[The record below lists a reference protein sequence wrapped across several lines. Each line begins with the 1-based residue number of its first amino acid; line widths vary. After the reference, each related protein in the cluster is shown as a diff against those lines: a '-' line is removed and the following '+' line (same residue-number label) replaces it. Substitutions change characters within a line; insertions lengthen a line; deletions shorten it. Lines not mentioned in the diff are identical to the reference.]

1 VRTFLDFFQ
10 LREQPFGDTPAA
22 RFLYASRTHR
32 EALASLIWGIKAD
45 RGFIGLVA
53 KPGMG
58 KTTLLFQLLEDLNKT
73 ASTAFV
79 FQTQCDA
86 HEMMQYLLL
95 DLGLTPKDG
104 NARMHLQ
111 MKQFLA
117 DQAASGRR
125 VVLIVDEAQNLQE
138 PVLETLRLISNF
150 ETESKK
156 LVQLVLAGQPHL
168 AERLALPSMEQL
180 RQRMGVLARLEA
192 LGPDEAGEYIAH
204 RLRVAGHPTGNVFTA
219 GATNL
224 IAQASTGIPREINTV
239 AFNALSI
246 AFALKRGTVDEAVVR
261 EVLADKDF
269 SCLMPG
275 HTESLTQP
283 VPLFGGTHKVRR
295 SWRFLSV
302 IAQAAMVALLGLA
315 VGLAVYH
322 NNSRNVGTVLR
333 DHSQSIP
340 QEARVISVPVEA
352 SAVPVAE
359 TPQKVPARTGELKT
373 AIASPSITVH
383 AGQTLYAIS
392 REYLGRATPATVQ
405 EICDLNPN
413 LSDPDHIEAGNTIQ
427 LPLSSGQRSN
437 HTNSD
442 HAVQLQLSTTRLP

>member
-1 VRTFLDFFQ
+1 MRAFLDFFQ
-10 LREQPFGDTPAA
+10 LLEQPFGDTPAT

-58 KTTLLFQLLEDLNKT
+58 KTTLLFQLLEDLNKN
-73 ASTAFV
+73 ASTALV
-79 FQTQCDA
+79 FQTQCDP

-95 DLGLTPKDG
+95 DLGLTPEDG

-117 DQAASGRR
+117 DQAARGRR
-125 VVLIVDEAQNLQE
+125 VVLIVDESQNLLE
-138 PVLETLRLISNF
+138 PVLEMLRLISNF
-150 ETESKK
+150 ETETKK

-168 AERLALPSMEQL
+168 VERLALPSMEQL

-192 LGPDEAGEYIAH
+192 LGPNEAGEYIEH
-204 RLRVAGHPTGNVFTA
+204 RLRVAGHPTGHLFTA

-224 IAQASTGIPREINTV
+224 IAQASAGIPREINTV

-246 AFALKRGTVDEAVVR
+246 AFALNRSTVDEAVVR

-283 VPLFGGTHKVRR
+283 VPPFGGTHKVRR
-295 SWRFLSV
+295 SWRFLTD

-315 VGLAVYH
+315 AGLALYH
-322 NNSRNVGTVLR
+322 HNSRNVGTGLR
-333 DHSQSIP
+333 DHSRWIP
-340 QEARVISVPVEA
+340 QETRVISVPVEA

-359 TPQKVPARTGELKT
+359 SPQKVPSQTGELKT

-383 AGQTLYAIS
+383 PGQTLYAIS
-392 REYLGRATPATVQ
+392 KEYLGRATPATVQ
-405 EICDLNPN
+405 KICDLNPN
-413 LSDPDHIEAGNTIQ
+413 LSDPDHIETGDTVH
-427 LPLSSGQRSN
+427 LPLSGGQRQKHAN
-437 HTNSD
+437 PDHT
-442 HAVQLQLSTTRLP
+442 VQLSTARLP